1 MKKAIMPLLM
11 VLAVAFTFTS
21 CKKDKD
27 KDNTK
32 VPSSTETFIKYDG
45 KTYKTKPVKQ
55 DEKTYLMAFEKGT
68 LAFMFNKPAKVGQNA
83 IGGFGEGD
91 VTIAYSETELDLD
104 FESLLDDV
112 GLEELSID
120 DLLAAIDGETD
131 PDKIQEIIEDLIGG
145 QIEDLEAKIE
155 EIVSKIEAIDFESI
169 LTTLYTEPTTDNN
182 QLNIVD
188 AADKRVMNLPDI
200 QLSKNALLGGS
211 GTTKTISANI
221 VVDK

>member
-1 MKKAIMPLLM
+1 MKKTIMPLLM

-68 LAFMFNKPAKVGQNA
+68 LAFMFNNAVKVGSNA

-104 FESLLDDV
+104 FDSLLDDV

-155 EIVSKIEAIDFESI
+155 EIVSKIEAIDFENI

-182 QLNIVD
+182 QLNV
-188 AADKRVMNLPDI
+188 AETADKRVMNLSDI
-200 QLSKNALLGGS
+200 QLSKIGS